1 MVVAL
6 QNHYKIVEYPVTW
19 DERIAGE
26 AKGGGSIKAKFRL
39 IIPTLKCNLAL
50 KKNFKHIYKVL

>member
-19 DERIAGE
+19 DKRIAGE

-39 IIPTLKCNLAL
+39 IIQTLKCILAL
-50 KKNFKHIYKVL
+50 KKNFKLK